1 MDIKRLAERLVDK
14 HGTRDPFRIADALDY
29 TIIYT
34 PLVGVRGF
42 YQYLKRCH
50 IIYLDSEL
58 DEATARFVCAHELG
72 HSFLHRGLNRIFMD
86 TRTFI
91 ITGRYETE
99 ANQFAVDLIYSD
111 EELQPYLSRSYERAA
126 AYMGVSKA
134 LAEYRMGEG
143 HAGTSGRRMGMK
155 KALPGAT
162 NTEEGKEGSRL
173 SDGLTALLSYQM
185 QEEKTRW
192 QPFKNRGEATKLPSP
207 RAMIMPA
214 SGSVSI

>member
-14 HGTRDPFRIADALDY
+14 HGTRDPFRIAAELGY

-58 DEATARFVCAHELG
+58 DDATARFVCAHELG

-126 AYMGVSKA
+126 AYMGVSNA
-134 LAEYRMGEG
+134 LAEYRMREVVPV
-143 HAGTSGRRMGMK
+143 H
-155 KALPGAT
+155 
-162 NTEEGKEGSRL
+162 
-173 SDGLTALLSYQM
+173 
-185 QEEKTRW
+185 
-192 QPFKNRGEATKLPSP
+192 
-207 RAMIMPA
+207 PA
-214 SGSVSI
+214 DEWA

>member
-1 MDIKRLAERLVDK
+1 MHIKRLAERLVDK
-14 HGTRDPFRIADALDY
+14 HGTRDPFRIAEELGY

-58 DEATARFVCAHELG
+58 DDATARFVCAHELG

-126 AYMGVSKA
+126 AYMGVSNA
-134 LAEYRMGEG
+134 LAEYRMREVVPV
-143 HAGTSGRRMGMK
+143 H
-155 KALPGAT
+155 
-162 NTEEGKEGSRL
+162 
-173 SDGLTALLSYQM
+173 
-185 QEEKTRW
+185 
-192 QPFKNRGEATKLPSP
+192 
-207 RAMIMPA
+207 PA
-214 SGSVSI
+214 DEWA

>member
-14 HGTRDPFRIADALDY
+14 HGTRDPFRIAAELGY

-126 AYMGVSKA
+126 AYMGVSNA
-134 LAEYRMGEG
+134 LAEYRMREVVPV
-143 HAGTSGRRMGMK
+143 H
-155 KALPGAT
+155 
-162 NTEEGKEGSRL
+162 
-173 SDGLTALLSYQM
+173 
-185 QEEKTRW
+185 
-192 QPFKNRGEATKLPSP
+192 
-207 RAMIMPA
+207 PA
-214 SGSVSI
+214 DEWA

>member
-14 HGTRDPFRIADALDY
+14 HGTRDPFRIAEELGY

-58 DEATARFVCAHELG
+58 DDATARFVCAHELG

-111 EELQPYLSRSYERAA
+111 EELQPYLSRSYECAA
-126 AYMGVSKA
+126 AYMGVSNA
-134 LAEYRMGEG
+134 LAEYRMREVVPV
-143 HAGTSGRRMGMK
+143 H
-155 KALPGAT
+155 
-162 NTEEGKEGSRL
+162 
-173 SDGLTALLSYQM
+173 
-185 QEEKTRW
+185 
-192 QPFKNRGEATKLPSP
+192 
-207 RAMIMPA
+207 PA
-214 SGSVSI
+214 DEWA

>member
-14 HGTRDPFRIADALDY
+14 HGTRDPFRIAKELGY

-42 YQYLKRCH
+42 YQYLKPCH

-99 ANQFAVDLIYSD
+99 ANQF

-126 AYMGVSKA
+126 AYMGVSNA
-134 LAEYRMGEG
+134 LAEYRMGEVVPE
-143 HAGTSGRRMGMK
+143 H
-155 KALPGAT
+155 
-162 NTEEGKEGSRL
+162 
-173 SDGLTALLSYQM
+173 
-185 QEEKTRW
+185 
-192 QPFKNRGEATKLPSP
+192 
-207 RAMIMPA
+207 PA
-214 SGSVSI
+214 DEWA

>member
-14 HGTRDPFRIADALDY
+14 HGTRDPFRIAAELGY

-58 DEATARFVCAHELG
+58 DDATARFVCAHELV

-126 AYMGVSKA
+126 AYMGVSNA
-134 LAEYRMGEG
+134 LAEYRMREVVPV
-143 HAGTSGRRMGMK
+143 H
-155 KALPGAT
+155 
-162 NTEEGKEGSRL
+162 
-173 SDGLTALLSYQM
+173 
-185 QEEKTRW
+185 
-192 QPFKNRGEATKLPSP
+192 
-207 RAMIMPA
+207 PA
-214 SGSVSI
+214 DEWA

>member
-1 MDIKRLAERLVDK
+1 MDIKCLAERLVDK
-14 HGTRDPFRIADALDY
+14 HGTRDPFRIAEELGY

-91 ITGRYETE
+91 VTGRYETE
-99 ANQFAVDLIYSD
+99 ANHFAVDLLHSD
-111 EELQPYLSRSYERAA
+111 EDLQPYLSRGSECAA
-126 AYMGVSKA
+126 AYMGVSTQ
-134 LAEYRMGEG
+134 LAEYRMSSVEPE
-143 HAGTSGRRMGMK
+143 H
-155 KALPGAT
+155 
-162 NTEEGKEGSRL
+162 
-173 SDGLTALLSYQM
+173 
-185 QEEKTRW
+185 
-192 QPFKNRGEATKLPSP
+192 
-207 RAMIMPA
+207 PA
-214 SGSVSI
+214 DEWA

>member
-14 HGTRDPFRIADALDY
+14 HGTRDPFRIAEELGY

-58 DEATARFVCAHELG
+58 DETTARFVCAHELG

-126 AYMGVSKA
+126 AYMGVSNA
-134 LAEYRMGEG
+134 LAEYRMGKVVPE
-143 HAGTSGRRMGMK
+143 HPA
-155 KALPGAT
+155 
-162 NTEEGKEGSRL
+162 
-173 SDGLTALLSYQM
+173 DGWS
-185 QEEKTRW
+185 
-192 QPFKNRGEATKLPSP
+192 
-207 RAMIMPA
+207 
-214 SGSVSI
+214 

>member
-1 MDIKRLAERLVDK
+1 MDTKRLAERLVDK
-14 HGTRDPFRIADALDY
+14 HGTRDPFRIAEELGY

-58 DEATARFVCAHELG
+58 DDATARFVCAHELG

-111 EELQPYLSRSYERAA
+111 EELQPYLSRSYECAA
-126 AYMGVSKA
+126 AYMGVSNA
-134 LAEYRMGEG
+134 LAEYRMREVVPV
-143 HAGTSGRRMGMK
+143 H
-155 KALPGAT
+155 
-162 NTEEGKEGSRL
+162 
-173 SDGLTALLSYQM
+173 
-185 QEEKTRW
+185 
-192 QPFKNRGEATKLPSP
+192 
-207 RAMIMPA
+207 PA
-214 SGSVSI
+214 DEWA

>member
-14 HGTRDPFRIADALDY
+14 HGTRDPFRIAAELGY

-58 DEATARFVCAHELG
+58 DDATARFVCAHELG

-111 EELQPYLSRSYERAA
+111 EELQPYLSRSYECAA
-126 AYMGVSKA
+126 AYMGVSNA
-134 LAEYRMGEG
+134 LAEYRMREVVPV
-143 HAGTSGRRMGMK
+143 H
-155 KALPGAT
+155 
-162 NTEEGKEGSRL
+162 
-173 SDGLTALLSYQM
+173 
-185 QEEKTRW
+185 
-192 QPFKNRGEATKLPSP
+192 
-207 RAMIMPA
+207 PA
-214 SGSVSI
+214 DEWA

>member
-14 HGTRDPFRIADALDY
+14 HGTRDPFRIAAELGY

-50 IIYLDSEL
+50 IIYLGSEL
-58 DEATARFVCAHELG
+58 DDATARFVCAHELG

-126 AYMGVSKA
+126 AYMGVSNA
-134 LAEYRMGEG
+134 LAEYRMREVVPV
-143 HAGTSGRRMGMK
+143 H
-155 KALPGAT
+155 
-162 NTEEGKEGSRL
+162 
-173 SDGLTALLSYQM
+173 
-185 QEEKTRW
+185 
-192 QPFKNRGEATKLPSP
+192 
-207 RAMIMPA
+207 PA
-214 SGSVSI
+214 DEWA